1 MFKSIQSLPEA
12 ELTVMQALWQ
22 CSAPATRGEIETAM
36 RPKRSM
42 AATTLLTLLGRL
54 EQRGFVRVEKMG
66 KNNVY
71 TPLVSRRDYQASQSR
86 RFLDRVFG
94 GSVSAFANA
103 LSEGALSED
112 ELKQLK
118 SLLGED
124 K

>member
-36 RPKRSM
+36 HPKRSM

-54 EQRGFVRVEKMG
+54 EQRGFVRVEKDG

-71 TPLVSRRDYQASQSR
+71 TPLVSRRDYQTSQSR

-103 LSEGALSED
+103 LSEGALSEE

-124 K
+124 Q

>member
-54 EQRGFVRVEKMG
+54 EQRGFV
-66 KNNVY
+66 
-71 TPLVSRRDYQASQSR
+71 LVFA
-86 RFLDRVFG
+86 G
-94 GSVSAFANA
+94 GFFRT
-103 LSEGALSED
+103 E
-112 ELKQLK
+112 
-118 SLLGED
+118 
-124 K
+124 

>member
-54 EQRGFVRVEKMG
+54 EQRGFVLVEKMG

>member
-1 MFKSIQSLPEA
+1 MDRPDG
-12 ELTVMQALWQ
+12 
-22 CSAPATRGEIETAM
+22 RGLAGEVA
-36 RPKRSM
+36 
-42 AATTLLTLLGRL
+42 
-54 EQRGFVRVEKMG
+54 VEKMG

>member
-22 CSAPATRGEIETAM
+22 CSAPATRGEIETAI

>member
-12 ELTVMQALWQ
+12 ELTVMQTLWQ
-22 CSAPATRGEIETAM
+22 CYAPATRGEIETAM

-103 LSEGALSED
+103 LSEGALSEE

-118 SLLGED
+118 NLLGED
-124 K
+124 Q